1 MTARIEI
8 REAGVEAIDEMMATM
23 SQAFDPGYGEAWNAS
38 QSLSMLG
45 LPGVWLSLARVG
57 DQPAGF
63 TLNRATFD
71 ETELLLLAVA
81 PSFRR
86 QGVGNH
92 LVRRTMELSLIRN
105 VNRVHLEVR
114 HNNPALDLYIQAG
127 FRVVGRRPGYYRG
140 VNGEVHDALTLSCSL
155 IAS

>member
-1 MTARIEI
+1 MTAGIVI
-8 REAGVEAIDEMMATM
+8 REAGVEAIDEMMQTM
-23 SQAFDPGYGEAWNAS
+23 RDAFDPGYGEAWSSA

-45 LPGVWLSLARVG
+45 LPGVWLSLARFD

-86 QGVGNH
+86 RGIGHH
-92 LVRRTMELSLIRN
+92 LVRRTKELSLNRH
-105 VNRVHLEVR
+105 VSRVHLEVR
-114 HNNPALDLYIQAG
+114 HNNPALDLYIHAG
-127 FRVVGRRPGYYRG
+127 FRIVGRRPGYYRG

-155 IAS
+155 ITD